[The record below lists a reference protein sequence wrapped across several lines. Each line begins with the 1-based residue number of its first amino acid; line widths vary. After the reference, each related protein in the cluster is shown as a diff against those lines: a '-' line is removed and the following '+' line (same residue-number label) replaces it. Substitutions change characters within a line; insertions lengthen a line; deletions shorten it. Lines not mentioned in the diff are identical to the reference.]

1 MGDSD
6 DFSTTSDIPTTPRG
20 AFERWATWTGLLLLA
35 LIVLAGAVGLL
46 GPKTGEKSASSRAFD
61 LRVEYPA
68 ITRAGEPAP
77 LNVRVESAGGFSGPI
92 QLSFCEDLFDDLD
105 FQSWY
110 PTPSAETGDTSEL
123 MYEFDPPEGQVFEVS
138 LDARAAPG
146 QFGEV
151 EDCTVTVFEDDVEM
165 VSVSFNSWRMP

>member
-1 MGDSD
+1 M
-6 DFSTTSDIPTTPRG
+6 R
-20 AFERWATWTGLLLLA
+20 AGLLLLA

-46 GPKTGEKSASSRAFD
+46 GPRTGETSASAAGYQLD
-61 LRVEYPA
+61 VTYPA
-68 ITRAGEPAP
+68 ISRAGEPAP
-77 LNVRVESAGGFSGPI
+77 LHVRVESAAGFDGPI
-92 QLSFCEDLFDDLD
+92 QLALCDDLFDDLD

-110 PTPSAETGDTSEL
+110 PSPSAETGDTSEL
-123 MYEFDPPEGQVFEVS
+123 LYEFDPPDGNVFEVS

-151 EDCTVTVFEDDVEM
+151 EDCSVKVLDDDAEV

>member
-1 MGDSD
+1 MGDRD
-6 DFSTTSDIPTTPRG
+6 ETSTTADLPTTPRG
-20 AFERWATWTGLLLLA
+20 GLARWAVRAGLLVLV
-35 LIVLAGAVGLL
+35 LIVLAGSVGLL
-46 GPKTGEKSASSRAFD
+46 GPRSASTRAAAD
-61 LRVEYPA
+61 DYELDVEYPA
-68 ITRAGEPAP
+68 ISRAGEPAP
-77 LNVRVESAGGFSGPI
+77 LHIRVESAVGFDGPI
-92 QLSFCEDLFDDLD
+92 QLALCDDLFDDLD

-123 MYEFDPPEGQVFEVS
+123 VYEFDPPAGSVFEVS

-151 EDCTVTVFEDDVEM
+151 EDCTIALLEEDVEV

>member
-1 MGDSD
+1 M
-6 DFSTTSDIPTTPRG
+6 R
-20 AFERWATWTGLLLLA
+20 AGLLVLA
-35 LIVLAGAVGLL
+35 LIVLAGSVGLL
-46 GPKTGEKSASSRAFD
+46 GPRTGETRASAAGYQLD
-61 LRVEYPA
+61 VKYPA
-68 ITRAGEPAP
+68 ISRAGEPAP
-77 LNVRVESAGGFSGPI
+77 LHVRVERTGGFDGPI
-92 QLSFCEDLFDDLD
+92 QLAMCDDLFDDLD

-123 MYEFDPPEGQVFEVS
+123 VYEFDPPEGQVFEVS

-151 EDCTVTVFEDDVEM
+151 EDCKVAVLEEDSEL